1 MPYAMDLYLTSLNT
15 KWILLLSSEELSSGS
30 GHRSDYHIMFVPNK
44 SLLCE
49 MRLKDRG
56 VFGSFTYLDELSI
69 NWFPLDSDVISLEK
83 RF

>member
-1 MPYAMDLYLTSLNT
+1 M
-15 KWILLLSSEELSSGS
+15 SSGS
-30 GHRSDYHIMFVPNK
+30 GQRSDYHIMFVPNK

-56 VFGSFTYLDELSI
+56 VFGSFTYLDELAI

-83 RF
+83 RQAFYNIQNFACFHVRGEVEGRQ